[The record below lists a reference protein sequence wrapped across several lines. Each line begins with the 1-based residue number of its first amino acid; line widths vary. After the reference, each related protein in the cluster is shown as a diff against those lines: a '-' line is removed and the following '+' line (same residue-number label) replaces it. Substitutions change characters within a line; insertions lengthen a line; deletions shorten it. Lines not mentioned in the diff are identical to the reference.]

1 MFYLCEKAEKLLP
14 FILGTFHGIS
24 VIRTCNCANKIF
36 AVAKLA
42 LEHWSCYALKTKPMG
57 VWGRSPQEN
66 YAQPHPIDAWKRGV
80 TPFLVY

>member
-1 MFYLCEKAEKLLP
+1 MIKVAFQAVPCKFYAFFTKKKFDSL
-14 FILGTFHGIS
+14 
-24 VIRTCNCANKIF
+24 KIPRVQRGGR

-42 LEHWSCYALKTKPMG
+42 LEHWSCYVWETKAVG
-57 VWGRSPQEN
+57 VWGLRPQEN